1 MDIAIF
7 LLTQVSWVIVKGIAA
22 WMLKN
27 EDSAVSEQAAGHT
40 RCTEHPVRDSIQSIY
55 FVGRIGEDDIEVQTA
70 YFQEVEYIV
79 PDYVHAAYT
88 EGCGAAL
95 DKRSVERIHLH
106 GVYLLYT
113 SGGELIRDTACSGE
127 EVKDPDSGEVVLI
140 VQHVEQAFLRKIRS
154 RTRLEPGRRHY
165 LPSLER
171 ASDNSHEICLT
182 EEKYLLSSSLSL
194 SPSLP

>member
-1 MDIAIF
+1 MDIAVF
-7 LLTQVSWVIVKGIAA
+7 LLAGVSRVILKGIGAR
-22 WMLKN
+22 MLQY
-27 EDSAVSEQAAGHT
+27 EDSALSQQAPGHT
-40 RCTEHPVRDSIQSIY
+40 RRTEYPVGNGVQPLYLIR
-55 FVGRIGEDDIEVQTA
+55 RIREDDIEVQTA
-70 YFQEVEYIV
+70 YFQKVEDIV
-79 PDYVHAAYT
+79 PDHMHAADT
-88 EGCGAAL
+88 EGGGAAL
-95 DKRSVERIHLH
+95 DERGMEGIHLH
-106 GVYLLYT
+106 GVYLLDPA
-113 SGGELIRDTACSGE
+113 GRELIRDTAGSGE
-127 EVKDPDSGEVVLI
+127 EVKDPDRGEVVLI